1 MTERQIDYRMRKL
14 AELEAQKKDIDAQ
27 IDNLKAEITGELG
40 ERESL
45 ETGRFIIRWAKIIS
59 NRFDSKLFKA
69 DHAALYG
76 EYTKP
81 CESRRFSYA
90 TK

>member
-45 ETGRFIIRWAKIIS
+45 ETGRF
-59 NRFDSKLFKA
+59 
-69 DHAALYG
+69 
-76 EYTKP
+76 
-81 CESRRFSYA
+81 SYA